1 MVRLGLVNQIIL
13 AAPSAIVGAAITDGR
28 VFLAAFAITVI
39 EIVAAILIA
48 WTSGIIV
55 GVVAGSSNTLAAA
68 TAPVLSSIFAIP
80 LIIVYP
86 LLMAWLGI
94 GPVSKIVFGV
104 LSGFFPIALN
114 TIDGVRAIERRYLAF
129 ARSIGATTWQTYT
142 RIIFPL
148 ALPSIVS
155 GLRVG
160 TGLVVIGVIVTEM
173 LASLG
178 GVGFLISYHRTLFN
192 TGHVYFGIALALT
205 MAVAVNVGLTW
216 LDRRVGLWRILERTD
231 GWRMAEW
238 MVGVDTGGTFTD
250 LVAFEPGAGELR
262 TIKVPSVPADPST
275 AVINALDELFRGGVA
290 PQEIGSLVHGTT
302 VATNAVLESAGVR
315 AGLLITRG
323 FRAVY
328 EARGWVRPDPSELLD
343 TFFRKP
349 ASAHPA
355 VAHRGD
361 PRARGLSGDRARAA
375 RRAGGART
383 QHGGSR
389 PRACRRSRSATCSA
403 SATARTRSAPPR
415 SSPRRSRAGASR
427 CRRAC
432 FRSSANTRAS
442 RPPRSTPMWARSW
455 SATWSISISGSRR
468 AASPRRRSS

>member
-1 MVRLGLVNQIIL
+1 MMQPRLIKTLLITAIALAAWEAVVRLGLVNQIIL
-13 AAPSAIVGAAITDGR
+13 AAPSAIVVAAITDGR
-28 VFLAAFAITVI
+28 VFLAAFAITVV
-39 EIVAAILIA
+39 EIVVAIVIA
-48 WTSGIIV
+48 WTLGIVV

-205 MAVAVNVGLTW
+205 MAVAVNLGLTW

-231 GWRMAEW
+231 G
-238 MVGVDTGGTFTD
+238 
-250 LVAFEPGAGELR
+250 
-262 TIKVPSVPADPST
+262 
-275 AVINALDELFRGGVA
+275 
-290 PQEIGSLVHGTT
+290 
-302 VATNAVLESAGVR
+302 
-315 AGLLITRG
+315 
-323 FRAVY
+323 
-328 EARGWVRPDPSELLD
+328 
-343 TFFRKP
+343 
-349 ASAHPA
+349 
-355 VAHRGD
+355 
-361 PRARGLSGDRARAA
+361 
-375 RRAGGART
+375 
-383 QHGGSR
+383 
-389 PRACRRSRSATCSA
+389 
-403 SATARTRSAPPR
+403 
-415 SSPRRSRAGASR
+415 
-427 CRRAC
+427 
-432 FRSSANTRAS
+432 
-442 RPPRSTPMWARSW
+442 
-455 SATWSISISGSRR
+455 
-468 AASPRRRSS
+468 